1 MDYLNEL
8 SYFHLFI
15 ILTDKSDVEKM
26 DSRRP
31 TGLSHPFSSS
41 LSDEVEGLSVVFSQ
55 ANSDR
60 QSDLGYQKSQR
71 SENLVPSLPVDN
83 NPASGSTSET
93 NSQLTKPEKTVL
105 LNATMEMTV
114 SEDAEI
120 VTVETKLKKK
130 KNKDDCNSKIP
141 RIQKKRCGSS
151 VEVQQNEAN
160 TKSFLLTHQ
169 REEPSEEG
177 LGPHLP
183 PKPRR
188 NIKVSHIPKLG
199 NNQKVSENKS
209 NSCDMVLVNVEDFFA
224 DSEVVPSKISERTS
238 EEVEASSK
246 VTLRRTRSKVR
257 RQSVVIHKPLVFLS
271 CNDDK
276 SCQSGQE
283 LVNNEDEGDL
293 GHPEQLEEFSC
304 AEEVAHPVSGSADC
318 QFPGSKMKTQS
329 KPNRRTFVLSICRD
343 STSPGLDQGLD
354 QGLEPPAETHCEMEE
369 PFTVEG
375 QCSESD
381 PQTEIHS
388 SLKRSRVETPEYATE
403 VLRADQH
410 AVLGSVIQEQKKDK
424 KDETVRSSKKKV
436 MALEEGHRPLKNKQK
451 KKKTN
456 RFISEQEV
464 DEPPPSCTYETRTKQ
479 TLCSIKNQDTSKYHP
494 RRKTSKPFTGTKNPG
509 ETFEK
514 RDDVSLQGFDAR
526 EKAIHHNV
534 GDPHMEDQP
543 HWMLDIKTADPESIS
558 LPGPPSRTLVTEE
571 SIAVTTEASPG
582 AVFGS

>member
-1 MDYLNEL
+1 M
-8 SYFHLFI
+8 FI

-26 DSRRP
+26 DSRLL

-55 ANSDR
+55 ANSDG
-60 QSDLGYQKSQR
+60 QSDLGSQKSQR
-71 SENLVPSLPVDN
+71 SENVVPSLPVDN

-93 NSQLTKPEKTVL
+93 KSQLTKPEKTVL

-114 SEDAEI
+114 SEDSEI
-120 VTVETKLKKK
+120 VTVETKPKRK
-130 KNKDDCNSKIP
+130 KNKGHCNSKIP
-141 RIQKKRCGSS
+141 LIQKKRCGSS
-151 VEVQQNEAN
+151 VEVQPNEAN
-160 TKSFLLTHQ
+160 TKSILLTHQ
-169 REEPSEEG
+169 REEPPEEV
-177 LGPHLP
+177 LGPHLS

-209 NSCDMVLVNVEDFFA
+209 NSCDIVLVNVEDFFA
-224 DSEVVPSKISERTS
+224 DSEVVPSRVSERTS

-257 RQSVVIHKPLVFLS
+257 RQSMAIQKPLVFLS
-271 CNDDK
+271 FNDDE
-276 SCQSGQE
+276 SCQSGQK
-283 LVNNEDEGDL
+283 LVNNKDKGDL
-293 GHPEQLEEFSC
+293 GHPQQLEEFSC
-304 AEEVAHPVSGSADC
+304 AEEVAHSVSGSVDC

-329 KPNRRTFVLSICRD
+329 KPNRRTFVISICRD
-343 STSPGLDQGLD
+343 STSPGLD

-375 QCSESD
+375 QCSVSA

-424 KDETVRSSKKKV
+424 QDEAVRSSKKKV

-456 RFISEQEV
+456 QFLSEQEV

-479 TLCSIKNQDTSKYHP
+479 TLCSIENQDTSKYP
-494 RRKTSKPFTGTKNPG
+494 RRKTSKPVTGTENPG
-509 ETFEK
+509 ETFKK
-514 RDDVSLQGFDAR
+514 RDGVSLQGFDAC

-543 HWMLDIKTADPESIS
+543 HWTLDMKTADPEPIS
-558 LPGPPSRTLVTEE
+558 LPGTPIRTLVTKE
-571 SIAVTTEASPG
+571 SVAVTTEASPG